1 MELTLQLEDSA
12 DISFLKQLL
21 SQIKGVKSI
30 SLSESSTDSWEDIER
45 SAEFKNAIQKSRNQI
60 KNGQYVEHSQELM
73 DSISNK

>member
-30 SLSESSTDSWEDIER
+30 SFNEGETQSEEDLESSE
-45 SAEFKNAIQKSRNQI
+45 EFKNAIQKSRNQI
-60 KNGQYVEHSQELM
+60 KNGEYVKHSQELI
-73 DSISNK
+73 DLIFNK

>member
-12 DISFLKQLL
+12 DITFLKQLL

>member
-30 SLSESSTDSWEDIER
+30 SLSESSTDSWEDIGS

-73 DSISNK
+73 DSIFNK